1 MKINLLNMN
10 KKILNFT
17 FIKSNYFILISIIV
31 FGILIDKIHYLSSFY
46 LPAWD
51 QGYHLSNL
59 FRTYNILETININ
72 SLDWWHN
79 IWTITDTYR
88 GPLTYI
94 IIHFPN
100 NIWQKL

>member
-10 KKILNFT
+10 KKILNFN
-17 FIKSNYFILISIIV
+17 FIKSSYFIIISIII
-31 FGILIDKIHYLSSFY
+31 FGILIDKIYHLSSLY

-72 SLDWWHN
+72 SLDWWRN

-94 IIHFPN
+94 
-100 NIWQKL
+100 L

>member
-17 FIKSNYFILISIIV
+17 FIKSSDFILISIKI
-31 FGILIDKIHYLSSFY
+31 FGILIDKIHYLYSFY

-59 FRTYNILETININ
+59 FRTYNILE
-72 SLDWWHN
+72 L
-79 IWTITDTYR
+79 
-88 GPLTYI
+88 
-94 IIHFPN
+94 
-100 NIWQKL
+100 